1 MPPFV
6 ARIATV
12 DTSIVNAIKAQTS
25 GQIVLDYAARG
36 LKIRTDTLADFNSVS
51 TYLDGRGT
59 EFYTFEPNP
68 GQKVKYILR
77 VSPPQQIVTR
87 SLPG

>member
-1 MPPFV
+1 MPPIV
-6 ARIATV
+6 ARIANV

-25 GQIVLDYAARG
+25 GQMVFEYAARC

-59 EFYTFEPNP
+59 EFYSFDPNR
-68 GQKVKYILR
+68 GQQVKYILR
-77 VSPPQQIVTR
+77 GYPLPQIVTR
-87 SLPG
+87 SLRG